1 MPSRRKFLATSGAVL
16 AAATAGCLGEA
27 DGDSSPDPGT
37 DDETDWRMPDHDP
50 GGSSYAQ
57 NAVAPRS
64 NPTERFAIETSSP
77 TDRPAVADGTVYLPT
92 MAGLA
97 AFDATDGTERWR
109 FSTDEDGSEWFRS
122 PAIHDGTVYVTGEP
136 GLLALD
142 ASDGT
147 ERWRVEMHDRVQ
159 APVSVTRDW
168 EALFVGDGTGVVSRV
183 ALDGTVEWRTEVF
196 GPVTRIVSDA
206 IGGAYVGTAGGEVY
220 RLYDGR
226 GLWRKRVPGKVTAL
240 ALGDGAGPYVSTFGG
255 GVLRLQDGAHAG
267 RPRWHAEDGP
277 LAHRAFAL
285 AGDGVF
291 GSDMAGITR
300 LDRRT
305 GDRDW
310 RLDGDHGSALAAA
323 GDTVYVGGGGAV
335 TAYKLGG
342 GAGHRGSRIDPR
354 RWTYDLGERAGASV
368 AVADGALFVPVEGAE
383 EGPTELVALE

>member
-1 MPSRRKFLATSGAVL
+1 MPSRRDLLATSGAVL
-16 AAATAGCLGEA
+16 AATTAGCLGDV
-27 DGDSSPDPGT
+27 DGGSTQDPGT
-37 DDETDWRMPDHDP
+37 DDDTDWPMPDHDAR
-50 GGSSYAQ
+50 GSSYAE

-64 NPTERFAIETSSP
+64 SPSERFAVETSWP
-77 TDRPAVADGTVYLPT
+77 IDRPVVADGTVYLPT
-92 MAGLA
+92 MPGLM
-97 AFDATDGTERWR
+97 AFDASDGTERWR
-109 FSTDEDGSEWFRS
+109 FSTDGDGGERFRS
-122 PAIHDGTVYVTGEP
+122 PAVHGGTVYVTAEP

-147 ERWRVEMHDRVQ
+147 ERWRVETPGRVQ
-159 APVSVTRDW
+159 AAVAVSRDW
-168 EALFVGDGTGVVSRV
+168 KTLYVGDDTGAVYRV

-196 GPVTRIVSDA
+196 GPVTRIVVDV
-206 IGGAYVGTAGGEVY
+206 IGGAYVGTGGGEVY
-220 RLYDGR
+220 RVYDGD

-240 ALGDGAGPYVSTFGG
+240 ALDDGGGPYVSTFGG

-277 LAHRAFAL
+277 VAHRSFAL

-305 GDRDW
+305 GERDW
-310 RLDGDHGSALAAA
+310 RLDGDHGAGPAAA
-323 GDTVYVGGGGAV
+323 GDTVYVGGDGAV

-342 GAGHRGSRIDPR
+342 GVGQGGSRIDPR
-354 RWTYDLGERAGASV
+354 RWTYDLGERGARSV
-368 AVADGALFVPVEGAE
+368 AVADGALFVPVLGGE